1 MAISMTEVS
10 AQFSEMSS
18 LRVEI
23 HRDKHFNGKYVQL
36 WALTILDGPNT
47 VTRSHSFYHDSE
59 MNGFLQCPETSF
71 VRHPGAVW
79 IFVGYSSI
87 YLSFLFVFLLRASP
101 TVGED
106 YTSVA
111 PSFPYLKPVCHWE
124 VVLGSFQAPRLC
136 CRHQRTQLKHFLLLL
151 LILGGGRRL
160 MSDSSSPSQSSA
172 PYPVATKKSGVIIGA
187 HSSCCCHIRLTSKC
201 PQGLQQGGIPHT
213 AFQICHLPFRI
224 RWWRCWV
231 TAADT

>member
-1 MAISMTEVS
+1 MLPAHFMAISMTEVS

-124 VVLGSFQAPRLC
+124 VVLGSFQAPRL
-136 CRHQRTQLKHFLLLL
+136 F
-151 LILGGGRRL
+151 
-160 MSDSSSPSQSSA
+160 
-172 PYPVATKKSGVIIGA
+172 
-187 HSSCCCHIRLTSKC
+187 
-201 PQGLQQGGIPHT
+201 
-213 AFQICHLPFRI
+213 
-224 RWWRCWV
+224 
-231 TAADT
+231 AADIKGLN